1 MSRARLPGNGSLSVF
16 LLALALCFAPPGRSS
31 ELRPALE
38 VQLDSLEPIH
48 ADRHLKTTDVHVLA
62 AEKRFDTLPLTLRFG
77 VTLSRPSGSITQLE
91 GDFNQGT
98 LHEQTFASSAWG
110 FGPMTQQRLRIL
122 HWSDLK
128 LSADLGEGLL
138 WYDHDFPSGGRR
150 YNFMLQAGPTIG
162 FASPG
167 NPFSVSIG
175 YRWMHVSN
183 GSGLSP
189 QNPSYEASGPVLGV
203 GYALHVAR

>member
-1 MSRARLPGNGSLSVF
+1 MSRARLPGNASLSVV
-16 LLALALCFAPPGRSS
+16 LLTHALCFAAPARAS
-31 ELRPALE
+31 ELQRALE
-38 VQLDSLEPIH
+38 AQVDSLEPTH
-48 ADRHLKTTDVHVLA
+48 ANRHLKTTDVHVLV
-62 AEKRFDTLPLTLRFG
+62 AEKRVDTLPFTLRFG

-110 FGPMTQQRLRIL
+110 FGPVMQQRLRIL
-122 HWSDLK
+122 HWSDLR
-128 LSADLGEGLL
+128 LSADLGEGVL

-150 YNFMLQAGPTIG
+150 YDFMLQTGPTIA
-162 FASPG
+162 FAHPG
-167 NPFSVSIG
+167 NRFSVSIG

-183 GSGLSP
+183 GSGIGP
-189 QNPSYEASGPVLGV
+189 QNPSYEARGPMLGV